1 MLLAACPNLV
11 ALYCKDIEDAFEY
24 LFLGSV
30 DNTYNLYRLF
40 REQAGAEASYGLG
53 LCHDPSN
60 VYRCDKEQHETPV
73 TTVLTVPYV
82 RNALCVEVSV
92 MKSAYAYYP
101 YSTSPPSMD
110 FNLGAQALHDNPDEG
125 YYWQAVR
132 DRIVAGVIGGLPA
145 NRPTKVFLLGDKT
158 RGNTFKV
165 IILGYVPDV
174 YDDDPVFSAARGAAE
189 FARHGGCL
197 WSYRCV
203 HAASEANLLSCAKRG
218 FRPRVV

>member
-1 MLLAACPNLV
+1 MQERRCLRTEIGHQPKKILLPITQGTASTMLLAACPNLV
-11 ALYCKDIEDAFEY
+11 ALYCEDIEDAFEY

-132 DRIVAGVIGGLPA
+132 QDCGGRDRRLTSKSTHEGLPA
-145 NRPTKVFLLGDKT
+145 R
-158 RGNTFKV
+158 
-165 IILGYVPDV
+165 
-174 YDDDPVFSAARGAAE
+174 
-189 FARHGGCL
+189 
-197 WSYRCV
+197 
-203 HAASEANLLSCAKRG
+203 
-218 FRPRVV
+218 